1 MLFFSYNNAT
11 GEFTV
16 PPGGDGLYFF
26 YINFFADDADITN
39 FVVRVN
45 GVRDLCYARADM
57 NNVAVSDNGTPSC
70 GAVATVSAGKGSKG
84 IIKVEL
90 LFNVKKGIY
99 KYLAF
104 AFKYFF

>member
-39 FVVRVN
+39 FIVRLN

-57 NNVAVSDNGTPSC
+57 NNVAVSDNGAPSC
-70 GAVATVSAGKGSKG
+70 GAVATVSAGKV
-84 IIKVEL
+84 IMKVEL
-90 LFNVKKGIY
+90 LSNVTKGIE

-104 AFKYFF
+104 ASK